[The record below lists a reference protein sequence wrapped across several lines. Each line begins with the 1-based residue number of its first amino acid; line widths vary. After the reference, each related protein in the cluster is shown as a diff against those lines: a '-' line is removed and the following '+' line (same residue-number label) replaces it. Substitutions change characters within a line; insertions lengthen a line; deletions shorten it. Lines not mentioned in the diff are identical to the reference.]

1 MLHYSAA
8 LLLCHYGISTSDLC
22 GSPGFFPVFVVV
34 AVFRFGLERSV
45 ELACDITFTS
55 DMHTCVLGFGIGFM
69 VHNTSSSYPHE
80 S

>member
-22 GSPGFFPVFVVV
+22 GSPVFSPVFVVV

-45 ELACDITFTS
+45 EPAGDITFTS
-55 DMHTCVLGFGIGFM
+55 DNLGFGIGFM
-69 VHNTSSSYPHE
+69 VHNASSSYPHE